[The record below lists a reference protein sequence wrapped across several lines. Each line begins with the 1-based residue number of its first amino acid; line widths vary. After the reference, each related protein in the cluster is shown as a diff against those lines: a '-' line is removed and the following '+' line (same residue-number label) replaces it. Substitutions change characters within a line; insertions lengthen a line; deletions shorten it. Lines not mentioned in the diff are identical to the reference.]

1 MKPIILFF
9 AGFVILGFSLMLKSG
24 YTPIKTVESDKS
36 YKLEAVCPK
45 KHWKNEI
52 PVKDIQDSTVEATYY
67 ICSFY
72 YIWRQL

>member
-9 AGFVILGFSLMLKSG
+9 AGFVILGFSLIIKSG

-52 PVKDIQDSTVEATYY
+52 PVKDI
-67 ICSFY
+67 
-72 YIWRQL
+72 